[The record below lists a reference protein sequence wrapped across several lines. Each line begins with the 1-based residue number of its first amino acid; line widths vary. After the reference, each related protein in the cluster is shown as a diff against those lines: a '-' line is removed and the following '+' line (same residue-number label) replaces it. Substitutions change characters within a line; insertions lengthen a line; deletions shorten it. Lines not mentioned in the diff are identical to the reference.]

1 MGKSKNLNHSLQKI
15 PTGSNDEVMKIVKV
29 LILVLVLFG
38 FIYFLTMILTGE
50 FKFGGEKKPSSE
62 VNIQYTEILGGEIF
76 NMKED
81 SYYVMFYDYSS
92 DDANLFATIISQ
104 YNKKSTSIKL
114 YQVNMG
120 SPLNQRYVDLE
131 NSSLYIDHASK
142 LKVKDATLLKIENG
156 KVVNALEGKDAIK
169 EALQ

>member
-1 MGKSKNLNHSLQKI
+1 MGKSKNLNHNHQKI
-15 PTGSNDEVMKIVKV
+15 STSSNDEVMKIVKV
-29 LILVLVLFG
+29 LILVLILFG

-50 FKFGGEKKPSSE
+50 FKFGGNKKTPNE
-62 VNIQYTEILGGEIF
+62 VKIQYTEILGGEIF

-81 SYYVMFYDYSS
+81 SYYVILYDYSK

-104 YNKKSTSIKL
+104 YNKKENATKL
-114 YQVNMG
+114 YQVNMA

-131 NSSLYIDHASK
+131 NSNLYIDHASK
-142 LKVKDATLLKIENG
+142 LKVKDASLLKIENG
-156 KVVNALEGKDAIK
+156 KVTSAVEGKDKIK